1 MTDFFS
7 LKIPE
12 LKNYLHERGVTCSIG
27 RKPDLVR
34 LCELAEELNLEI
46 IPADDGGDY
55 QVMDTKRRTV
65 QLLGNSVELPS
76 PTEVNSWQK
85 KLNTVPDIQPYDVF
99 IYLMTYC
106 KWENHRLQNYK
117 HDNGFRLF
125 SSNHINN
132 VHISSVFEHEYMYIK
147 ASCVPETRQ
156 SSNPYTAWLLVH
168 QSGRVMSGGCTCVA

>member
-12 LKNYLHERGVTCSIG
+12 LKNYLHERGVTCTIG

-65 QLLGNSVELPS
+65 QLLGNNVELPS
-76 PTEVNSWQK
+76 PTVVNSWQK
-85 KLNTVPDIQPYDVF
+85 TLCQIYNLMMFLF
-99 IYLMTYC
+99 I
-106 KWENHRLQNYK
+106 
-117 HDNGFRLF
+117 
-125 SSNHINN
+125 
-132 VHISSVFEHEYMYIK
+132 
-147 ASCVPETRQ
+147 
-156 SSNPYTAWLLVH
+156 
-168 QSGRVMSGGCTCVA
+168 